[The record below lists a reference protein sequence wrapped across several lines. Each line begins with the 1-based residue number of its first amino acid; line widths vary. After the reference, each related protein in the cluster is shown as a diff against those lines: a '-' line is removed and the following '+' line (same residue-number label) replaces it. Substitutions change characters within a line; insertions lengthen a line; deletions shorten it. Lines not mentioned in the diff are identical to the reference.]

1 MEKEGVEAKHAAEAS
16 LFRNSEGEDEGQE
29 RQSAWAGGCVS
40 QNTKPKQ
47 KGTAINKQTNHKP
60 IK

>member
-1 MEKEGVEAKHAAEAS
+1 MEAKHAAEAS